1 LTKSFCVLY
10 YIRIAKENTME
21 QRITISPTNE
31 QYSSK
36 LLDNL
41 QSAIDCFKKQVETD
55 DPSCPVTYVQKLNTK
70 LESLSARLDMIAQ
83 SYRSIVFDDGE
94 ITTVRG
100 DNKRALSYTERYD
113 KVLNEKNKVQAQLNK
128 INLAK
133 QHVDILDL
141 LKKIFTIQLKI
152 DELQQ
157 IINWQESAEYASVHR
172 YERDDDKDDKYDK
185 YDTKQR
191 INQYTN
197 DKEELIKKVLQ
208 YPEMKKYLD
217 IIIAQEQ
224 KQKIVN
230 SKTPPRAK

>member
-1 LTKSFCVLY
+1 MTKSFYVLY
-10 YIRIAKENTME
+10 YIRIAKENMME

-55 DPSCPVTYVQKLNTK
+55 GPSCHVTYVQKLNTQ
-70 LESLSARLDMIAQ
+70 LESLSTRLDMIAQ

-100 DNKRALSYTERYD
+100 DNKRALLYTERYD

-172 YERDDDKDDKYDK
+172 YERDDDEDDK

>member
-1 LTKSFCVLY
+1 MTKSFYVLY
-10 YIRIAKENTME
+10 YIRIAKENMME

-55 DPSCPVTYVQKLNTK
+55 GPSCHVTYVQKLNTQ
-70 LESLSARLDMIAQ
+70 LESLSTRLDMIAQ

-133 QHVDILDL
+133 QHVNILDL

-172 YERDDDKDDKYDK
+172 YERDDDEDDK

-230 SKTPPRAK
+230 SKTTPRAK

>member
-1 LTKSFCVLY
+1 MTKSFYVLY

-55 DPSCPVTYVQKLNTK
+55 GPSCPVTYVQKLNTQ

-141 LKKIFTIQLKI
+141 LKKIFTIHLKI

-157 IINWQESAEYASVHR
+157 IINWQESAEYASVNR
-172 YERDDDKDDKYDK
+172 YERDDDEYDK
-185 YDTKQR
+185 YNTKQR
-191 INQYTN
+191 INQYAN
-197 DKEELIKKVLQ
+197 DKEGLIKKVLQ

>member
-1 LTKSFCVLY
+1 MTKSFYVLY

-55 DPSCPVTYVQKLNTK
+55 GPSCHVTYVQKLNTQ
-70 LESLSARLDMIAQ
+70 LESLSTRLDKIAQ
-83 SYRSIVFDDGE
+83 NYRSIVFDDGE

-100 DNKRALSYTERYD
+100 DNKRALLYTERYD

-133 QHVDILDL
+133 QHVDILYL

-172 YERDDDKDDKYDK
+172 YERDDDEDDK

>member
-1 LTKSFCVLY
+1 MTKSFYVLY

-41 QSAIDCFKKQVETD
+41 QYAIDCFKKQVETD
-55 DPSCPVTYVQKLNTK
+55 GPSCPVTYVQKLNTQ

-141 LKKIFTIQLKI
+141 LKKIFTIHL
-152 DELQQ
+152 L
-157 IINWQESAEYASVHR
+157 IIN
-172 YERDDDKDDKYDK
+172 
-185 YDTKQR
+185 
-191 INQYTN
+191 
-197 DKEELIKKVLQ
+197 LIFLQ
-208 YPEMKKYLD
+208 
-217 IIIAQEQ
+217 
-224 KQKIVN
+224 N
-230 SKTPPRAK
+230 

>member
-1 LTKSFCVLY
+1 
-10 YIRIAKENTME
+10 ME

-55 DPSCPVTYVQKLNTK
+55 GPSCHVTYVQKLNTQ
-70 LESLSARLDMIAQ
+70 LESLSTRLDMIAQ

-100 DNKRALSYTERYD
+100 DNKRALLYTERYD

-133 QHVDILDL
+133 QHVNILDL

-172 YERDDDKDDKYDK
+172 YERDDDEDDK

-230 SKTPPRAK
+230 SKTTPRAK

>member
-1 LTKSFCVLY
+1 MTKSFYVLY

-41 QSAIDCFKKQVETD
+41 QSAIDCLKKQVETD
-55 DPSCPVTYVQKLNTK
+55 GPSCHVTYVQKLNTQ
-70 LESLSARLDMIAQ
+70 LESLSTRLDRIAQ
-83 SYRSIVFDDGE
+83 NYRSIVFVDGE

-100 DNKRALSYTERYD
+100 DNKRALLYTERYD

-133 QHVDILDL
+133 QHVDILYL

-172 YERDDDKDDKYDK
+172 YERDDDEDDK

>member
-1 LTKSFCVLY
+1 MTKSFYVLY

-55 DPSCPVTYVQKLNTK
+55 GPSCHVTYVQKLNTQ
-70 LESLSARLDMIAQ
+70 LESLSTRLDMIAQ

-100 DNKRALSYTERYD
+100 DNKRALLYTERYD

-133 QHVDILDL
+133 QHVNILDL

-172 YERDDDKDDKYDK
+172 YERDDDEDDK

>member
-1 LTKSFCVLY
+1 MTKSFYVLY

-55 DPSCPVTYVQKLNTK
+55 GPSCPVTYVQKLNTQ

-141 LKKIFTIQLKI
+141 LKKIFTIHLKI

-157 IINWQESAEYASVHR
+157 IINWQESAEYASVNR
-172 YERDDDKDDKYDK
+172 YERDDDEYDK
-185 YDTKQR
+185 YNTKQR
-191 INQYTN
+191 INQYAN
-197 DKEELIKKVLQ
+197 DKEGLIKKVLQ

-217 IIIAQEQ
+217 IIIAQ
-224 KQKIVN
+224 KKKKKIVN
-230 SKTPPRAK
+230 SKTLPRAK

>member
-1 LTKSFCVLY
+1 
-10 YIRIAKENTME
+10 ME

-55 DPSCPVTYVQKLNTK
+55 GPSCPVTYVQKLNTQ

-100 DNKRALSYTERYD
+100 DNKRALLYTERYD

-133 QHVDILDL
+133 QHVNILDL

-172 YERDDDKDDKYDK
+172 YERDDDEDDK

>member
-1 LTKSFCVLY
+1 MTKSFYVLY

-55 DPSCPVTYVQKLNTK
+55 GPSCHVTYVQKLNTQ
-70 LESLSARLDMIAQ
+70 LESLSTRLDKIAQ

-141 LKKIFTIQLKI
+141 LKKIFTIHLKI

-157 IINWQESAEYASVHR
+157 IINWQESAEYASVNR
-172 YERDDDKDDKYDK
+172 YERDDDEYDK
-185 YDTKQR
+185 YNTKQR
-191 INQYTN
+191 INQYAN
-197 DKEELIKKVLQ
+197 DKEGLIKKVLQ

-230 SKTPPRAK
+230 SKTPTRAK

>member
-1 LTKSFCVLY
+1 MTKSFYVLY
-10 YIRIAKENTME
+10 YIRIAKENMME

-55 DPSCPVTYVQKLNTK
+55 GPSCHVTYVQKLNTQ
-70 LESLSARLDMIAQ
+70 LESLSTRLDMIAQ

-100 DNKRALSYTERYD
+100 DNKRALLYTERYD

-133 QHVDILDL
+133 QHVNILDL

-172 YERDDDKDDKYDK
+172 YERDDDEDDK